1 MDGSASENKP
11 YRLSIWMDVM
21 NYIALS
27 LLTVLLV
34 PGPTNSLLLQTGVS
48 RGFNTLSMRF
58 VGAEWLAYVIQMT
71 LWGVFINLLIT
82 DHSWVVIAT
91 KVFAV
96 CFLFYISLKL
106 WFSVKGHAPGSNAGI
121 TVPDLFVATL
131 TNPKGLFFV
140 SFVAPAGTFLSL
152 ESWLSFILLFSA
164 IIFPVGLVWIAAG
177 AFCGRKFHSIVS
189 GRFLNRAISLVIGL
203 FACGMLFNIASQV
216 NFT

>member
-1 MDGSASENKP
+1 MDA
-11 YRLSIWMDVM
+11 M

-34 PGPTNSLLLQTGVS
+34 PGPTNSLLLQAGIS

-58 VGAEWLAYVIQMT
+58 VAAEWLAYVIQMT
-71 LWGVFINLLIT
+71 MWGVFIDLLMT

-91 KVFAV
+91 KIFAV

-106 WFSVKGHAPGSNAGI
+106 WFSVKEHAPGATAGI
-121 TVPDLFVATL
+121 TVADLFVATL

-152 ESWLSFILLFSA
+152 DNWLSFILLFTA
-164 IIFPVGLVWIAAG
+164 IIFPVGLVWIAVG
-177 AFCGRKFHSIVS
+177 AFCGRKFHAIVS

-216 NFT
+216 NFV

>member
-1 MDGSASENKP
+1 
-11 YRLSIWMDVM
+11 M

-48 RGFNTLSMRF
+48 RGLSSHSMRF
-58 VGAEWLAYVIQMT
+58 IVAEWLAYVIQMT
-71 LWGVFINLLIT
+71 MWGVFIDLLMA

-91 KVFAV
+91 KIFAA

-106 WFSVKGHAPGSNAGI
+106 WFSVKDHAPGAMKGI

-140 SFVAPAGTFLSL
+140 SFVAPAGTFLAL
-152 ESWLSFILLFSA
+152 DNWLSFMLLFSV
-164 IIFPVGLVWIAAG
+164 IIFPVGLVWIAGG
-177 AFCGRKFHSIVS
+177 AFCGRKFHAIVS
-189 GRFLNRAISLVIGL
+189 GRLLNRAISLVIGL

-216 NFT
+216 SFT